1 MKSICGARTRSGHAC
16 KTSSITG
23 RTRCRMHGGTNN
35 GAPLG
40 NKNAFKHGRYT
51 ADFLEQRANLM
62 KSMREIR
69 KFQEDYKL

>member
-1 MKSICGARTRSGHAC
+1 MKSICGAKTRSGHAC

-40 NKNAFKHGRYT
+40 NKNALKHGGYT
-51 ADFLEQRANLM
+51 KEAITKRAECMQL
-62 KSMREIR
+62 IR
-69 KFQEDYKL
+69 NFKALRDDYDL